1 MEILEIDEQLR
12 RDIDSLSM
20 HLVKFYGHNQE
31 ALEAYSI
38 RTLEAV
44 ESLLEYLKELR
55 QTL

>member
-20 HLVKFYGHNQE
+20 HLAKFYGHNQE

-44 ESLLEYLKELR
+44 ENLLEYLKELR